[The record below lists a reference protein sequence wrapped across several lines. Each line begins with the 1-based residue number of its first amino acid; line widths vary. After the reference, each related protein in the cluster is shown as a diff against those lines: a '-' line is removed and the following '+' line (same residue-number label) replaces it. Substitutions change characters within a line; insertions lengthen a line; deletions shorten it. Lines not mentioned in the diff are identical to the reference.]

1 MSESF
6 AGIGCT
12 HLRYHRWALEQ
23 YFAVLEQLTE
33 QQLHAD
39 HHVSHGSLYETL
51 THLCRADTV
60 WSSRLTGEP
69 AKPPQPAANLR
80 QFKAAWFHALDRL
93 AIWAGS
99 LSEEGWFAAI
109 EYLNSK
115 GEPFRTPPWQA
126 VLHLVNH
133 GTAHRGQIAAILR
146 QIGVAPP
153 NSDLIN
159 FYRLKAD

>member
-6 AGIGCT
+6 AGIGCI
-12 HLRYHRWALEQ
+12 HLRYHLWALER

-33 QQLHAD
+33 EQLHAG
-39 HHVSHGSLYETL
+39 HRVSHGSIYQTLVHLYQ
-51 THLCRADTV
+51 ADSI
-60 WSSRLTGEP
+60 WSSRLTGRP
-69 AKPPQPAANLR
+69 AKPPEPGASLPQTRN
-80 QFKAAWFHALDRL
+80 AWFRTLEVL
-93 AIWAGS
+93 ATWAGA
-99 LSEEGWFAAI
+99 LSEEGWFTAI
-109 EYLNSK
+109 EYSNSK
-115 GEPFRTPPWQA
+115 GEPFRTPVWQA

-159 FYRLKAD
+159 FYRLKMD